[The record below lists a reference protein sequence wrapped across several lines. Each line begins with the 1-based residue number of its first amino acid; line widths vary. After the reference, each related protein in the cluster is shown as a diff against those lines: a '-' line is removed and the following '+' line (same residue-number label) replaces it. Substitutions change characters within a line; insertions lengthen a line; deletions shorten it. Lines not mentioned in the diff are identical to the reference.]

1 CTFPRLFTPMLVV
14 AFLIIVGNVV
24 AQTRPGYQ
32 FRACDPIQLQRC
44 QAVFND
50 DLGIDASLGVLT
62 YQDLRAAIENKLGVL
77 KADGLAKIC
86 MSFKYYKTCFSNR
99 NEYANCA
106 NNPLGLL
113 VDQNGTATG
122 ITEYQALGYTKIFN
136 QFDFSC
142 GAGFSEFANN
152 DECAA
157 SVFLTGIDDMR
168 ACDNNF
174 AASIKRDPNVMNR
187 CAYLEVAKECYMSA
201 FSKRCSQYPEVVWWG
216 CNYERAGEQTNFPQ
230 CDQIFCT
237 YTDPQA

>member
-1 CTFPRLFTPMLVV
+1 MLAV
-14 AFLIIVGNVV
+14 AFLILVV
-24 AQTRPGYQ
+24 KVIAQTRPGYQ

-50 DLGIDASLGVLT
+50 ELGIDPSLGLKT
-62 YQDLRAAIENKLGVL
+62 FEDLRTAIENKLGVM
-77 KADGLAKIC
+77 KAAGMAKVC
-86 MSFKYYKTCFSNR
+86 MSFKYYKTCFSNHDD
-99 NEYANCA
+99 YSNCA

-142 GAGFSEFANN
+142 GAGYSEFTNN

-157 SVFLTGIDDMR
+157 SVFLTGIEEMR

-174 AASIKRDPNVMNR
+174 AASMKMDPSVMNR
-187 CAYLEVAKECYMSA
+187 CAYLEVAKECYMSV

-237 YTDPQA
+237 YTDPRN